1 MNIPPLGPLIDK
13 VFKVYVDEKDAGPLV
28 LTNIYLMAGGK
39 SLKGF
44 EGQMDGWKERRTD
57 RWMNG

>member
-44 EGQMDGWKERRTD
+44 EGQIDGW
-57 RWMNG
+57 MG